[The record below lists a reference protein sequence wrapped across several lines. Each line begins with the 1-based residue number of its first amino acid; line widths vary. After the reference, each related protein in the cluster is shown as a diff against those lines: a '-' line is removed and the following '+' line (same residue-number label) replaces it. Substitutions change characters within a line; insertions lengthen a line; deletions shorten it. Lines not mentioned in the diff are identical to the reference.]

1 MIDNEIL
8 DEVLP
13 VPELEALKDA
23 VVEELTAEGFAVTNF
38 HSGGVFF
45 TLLMIA
51 LRIKI
56 EFLEL
61 ARTVLNQMYIS
72 HASGAWLDLKAMDY
86 SKSRK
91 AAQKARGYVTVS
103 RTTGGGEA
111 IKIAKGH
118 VFKTEKD
125 INGEEL
131 RFFTVE
137 ASVLQKGALS
147 VDVPVEA
154 EKVGTRYNV
163 PQGQIIRSLTYI
175 GDVQMTNGQAWLIR
189 EGSDTE
195 DDESLRARCLRAW
208 SELAS
213 VSIHDTYVNAAEAI
227 PGVLYATVNDQHP
240 RGQGTID
247 VIITSEAGGATEALL
262 EDVRAACEAIKA
274 PDDNVL
280 VKSAETI
287 VQPIALTVTVPDS
300 VNRDGLTSRVQSSIF
315 NMLKISR
322 GRVLNEL
329 THADLIFHV
338 KSSIT
343 AIRNVIITAPDSDL
357 FLASDKV
364 ILPGEITVTIEGV

>member
-56 EFLEL
+56 ELLEL

-262 EDVRAACEAIKA
+262 EDVRSACEAIKA

-300 VNRDGLTSRVQSSIF
+300 VNRDGLTSRVQSSIS

>member
-51 LRIKI
+51 LRIKV
-56 EFLEL
+56 ELLEL

-280 VKSAETI
+280 VKSAETV

-300 VNRDGLTSRVQSSIF
+300 VNRDGLTSRIQSSIF

-343 AIRNVIITAPDSDL
+343 AIRNVTITAPDSDL

>member
-56 EFLEL
+56 ELLEL
-61 ARTVLNQMYIS
+61 TRTVLNQMYIS
-72 HASGAWLDLKAMDY
+72 HASGTWLDLKAMDY

-287 VQPIALTVTVPDS
+287 VQPIALRVTVPDS

-343 AIRNVIITAPDSDL
+343 AIRNVTITAPDSDL